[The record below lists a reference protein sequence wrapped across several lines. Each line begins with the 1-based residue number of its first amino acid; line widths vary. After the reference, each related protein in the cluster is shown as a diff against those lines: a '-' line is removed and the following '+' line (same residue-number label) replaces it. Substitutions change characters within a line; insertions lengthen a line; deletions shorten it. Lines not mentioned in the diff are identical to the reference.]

1 MSQELK
7 YLLMQAAKGRISRR
21 TFLGKA
27 AAAGVTGAMA
37 NTLLAR
43 AARAEGPKKG
53 GIIRAGM
60 QGGESTNSL
69 DPALAASEAP
79 FMTNMTWGE
88 MLVNVTPDGQIDYR
102 IAEDVSSSPEV
113 LHRTAYSLVVRQ

>member
-60 QGGESTNSL
+60 HR
-69 DPALAASEAP
+69 AAKAP
-79 FMTNMTWGE
+79 TLSIRRWR
-88 MLVNVTPDGQIDYR
+88 PPR
-102 IAEDVSSSPEV
+102 RRS
-113 LHRTAYSLVVRQ
+113 